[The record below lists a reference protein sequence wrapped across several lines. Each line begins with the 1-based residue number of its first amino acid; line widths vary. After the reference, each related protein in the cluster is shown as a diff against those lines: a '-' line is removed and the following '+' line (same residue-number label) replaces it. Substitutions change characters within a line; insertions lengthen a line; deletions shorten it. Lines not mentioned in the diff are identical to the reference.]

1 MVNSKIRKLKKVRVK
16 DTVSPPACRD
26 KNILRSNFVFDKTKF
41 RRRKWKFL
49 RSWKNYTDS
58 RTFKRYA
65 PNLNYV
71 PLYSRLINYKI
82 DIDNIKINKFMQFF
96 SYKSRLLLVKR
107 LRGLLRY
114 EKISILKK
122 RFVFKHITTNFNNF
136 DTNFEMLLLRIGI
149 VNNMKLA
156 RTIIKQGAL
165 LINGRNCFSTRHL
178 INYDLVSFSKK
189 NLKILDKETNFD
201 HRRRKYKNFTAHLR
215 LKLIDYLELM
225 CIEAKLYTNS
235 RLFLGVLPFT
245 SPVNYCT
252 MAFIYFNHLLKNQ
265 WNYFFDFYVA
275 KKFVQYAR

>member
-1 MVNSKIRKLKKVRVK
+1 MVNSKIRKLKKVRIK
-16 DTVSPPACRD
+16 DTVSPPVCRD

-49 RSWKNYTDS
+49 RSWKNYIDS
-58 RTFKRYA
+58 KTFKRYA

-71 PLYSRLINYKI
+71 PMYSRLINYKI

-96 SYKSRLLLVKR
+96 SYKSRVLLVKR
-107 LRGLLRY
+107 FRGLLRY

-136 DTNFEMLLLRIGI
+136 DTNFEMLLLRIGV

-156 RTIIKQGAL
+156 KNIIKQGAL
-165 LINGRNCFSTRHL
+165 IINGRDCFSTRHL
-178 INYDLVSFSKK
+178 VNYDLVAFSPR
-189 NLKILDKETNFD
+189 NLELIDKVPGFNPIT
-201 HRRRKYKNFTAHLR
+201 RKYISVLSNISI
-215 LKLIDYLELM
+215 KLIDYLELM
-225 CIEAKLYTNS
+225 CVEANLNT
-235 RLFLGVLPFT
+235 RMFLGVLPFT

-252 MAFIYFNHLLKNQ
+252 MTFIYFNHLLKNQ

>member
-1 MVNSKIRKLKKVRVK
+1 MVNSKIRKLKKIRIK
-16 DTVSPPACRD
+16 DTISPPACRD
-26 KNILRSNFVFDKTKF
+26 KNILRSNYVFDKTKF

-49 RSWKNYTDS
+49 RNWKYYIDS
-58 RTFKRYA
+58 KTFKRYA

-114 EKISILKK
+114 EKMRILKK

-136 DTNFEMLLLRIGI
+136 DTNYEMLLLRIGI

-156 RTIIKQGAL
+156 RNIIKQGAL
-165 LINGRNCFSTRHL
+165 LINGRDCFSTRHL
-178 INYDLVSFSKK
+178 INYDFISFSDKSI
-189 NLKILDKETNFD
+189 NLLDKETMFD
-201 HRRRKYKNFTAHLR
+201 YRRRKYRTIYSELCIKI
-215 LKLIDYLELM
+215 IDYLELV
-225 CIEAKLYTNS
+225 CLEAEFNTNTKI
-235 RLFLGVLPFT
+235 FLGILPFT
-245 SPVNYCT
+245 SPVDYCT
-252 MAFIYFNHLLKNQ
+252 MSFIYFNHLLKNQ